1 MEREN
6 LHYINNFEN
15 NFVKWVEGLSGI
27 VAAGGEVQD
36 MRPAV
41 QTLVNAYHEEKGG
54 LGPVEAPNF
63 NTLHLFISISGASKD
78 HSGENES
85 LKILEQGFRRARE
98 YKDNH
103 K

>member
-1 MEREN
+1 MGREN

-15 NFVKWVEGLSGI
+15 NFVEWVEGLSRI

-36 MRPAV
+36 MRPEV
-41 QTLVNAYHEEKGG
+41 QALVNAYHEEKSG

-85 LKILEQGFRRARE
+85 LKNLELGSRRARE